1 MENFEEPLGD
11 ERRRLLEQE
20 LRKDLHQFLLS
31 MKEVDERMPE
41 CPDVEEKW
49 EEIAKTYIPD
59 GIREFQ
65 DFPSA
70 SLGWMMYIGMAV
82 AKMWD
87 TEWEI
92 YSKIEDLY
100 AYMRD
105 KRGYDAMDEYIREDV
120 LLLQGVDYSVLEKVT
135 DMFGFWKNRLTDN
148 LIDAVKADDGVL
160 IHLAT
165 EEYQHLFDWQRVRRE
180 VRIVQP
186 LFYVRKGND
195 LKMQAVWAKTCRGA
209 MTRFIIE
216 NRIDKPE
223 DLCAFSY
230 EGFSYE
236 PKLGEPDYPHFI
248 KN

>member
-1 MENFEEPLGD
+1 MESFEE
-11 ERRRLLEQE
+11 Q

-41 CPDVEEKW
+41 CPDVEDKW
-49 EEIAKTYIPD
+49 EEIAKAYIPD

-120 LLLQGVDYSVLEKVT
+120 LLLQGVDYSVLRCLPAPVIP
-135 DMFGFWKNRLTDN
+135 FWNCNAVEANGLSHDEDELRKCRLFS
-148 LIDAVKADDGVL
+148 
-160 IHLAT
+160 H
-165 EEYQHLFDWQRVRRE
+165 
-180 VRIVQP
+180 QP
-186 LFYVRKGND
+186 K
-195 LKMQAVWAKTCRGA
+195 
-209 MTRFIIE
+209 
-216 NRIDKPE
+216 
-223 DLCAFSY
+223 S
-230 EGFSYE
+230 
-236 PKLGEPDYPHFI
+236 
-248 KN
+248 